1 MGGRTGRRDIV
12 SRENRGD
19 RSQFV
24 FLVGVMVRFFL
35 VLRELEGKVFRSSE
49 LFFKGH
55 RNWL

>member
-1 MGGRTGRRDIV
+1 MGGRTKRRDIV
-12 SRENRGD
+12 FRENRGD

-35 VLRELEGKVFRSSE
+35 VLRELEGKVFRNGE